1 VVFVAGRLV
10 LVVAGPLVAVV
21 FAGDLVLGVV
31 EALLFG
37 VVTLV
42 VLGPFEVVETAGAP
56 FFAVVCTVG
65 LDVGLPVEFLSA
77 APKDSSAAG
86 A

>member
-1 VVFVAGRLV
+1 MVFVAGRLV

-21 FAGDLVLGVV
+21 FAGRFVLGVV

-42 VLGPFEVVETAGAP
+42 VLEP
-56 FFAVVCTVG
+56 
-65 LDVGLPVEFLSA
+65 L
-77 APKDSSAAG
+77 K
-86 A
+86 